1 VLLEVLV
8 AVAVATSLASLYISL
23 ATYLRVRRALRVVR
37 GALAKGVGRLVRPR
51 RRYVVF
57 EVVPI
62 SGDLS
67 SVSREELE
75 DALARAYRELNGLVG
90 LSLARPTLVH
100 YDRSRGLGVLAVK
113 HLWRRHAI
121 LAMSLV
127 REVGGV
133 RVLLNPLRTTGTR
146 RKALKYLERF

>member
-1 VLLEVLV
+1 MLLEVLV
-8 AVAVATSLASLYISL
+8 VVAVAASLASLYLSL
-23 ATYLRVRRALRVVR
+23 AAYLKARMAVRVVKGSLAGSLGR
-37 GALAKGVGRLVRPR
+37 LAKPR

-62 SGDLS
+62 SGDLGS
-67 SVSREELE
+67 LSREELE
-75 DALARAYRELNGLVG
+75 EALSRSYRELNGLVG

-113 HLWRRHAI
+113 HTWKRQAI

>member
-1 VLLEVLV
+1 MLLEVLV
-8 AVAVATSLASLYISL
+8 VAALAASLASLYLSL
-23 ATYLRVRRALRVVR
+23 AAYTKVRRAVRVVR
-37 GALAKGVGRLVRPR
+37 GSLARGAGRTARPR

-67 SVSREELE
+67 SVSREGLE
-75 DALARAYRELNGLVG
+75 EALARAYGELNGLVG
-90 LSLARPTLVH
+90 LGLARPTLVH

-146 RKALKYLERF
+146 RKALKYLERS

>member
-1 VLLEVLV
+1 MLLEVLV

>member
-1 VLLEVLV
+1 MLLEVLV

-37 GALAKGVGRLVRPR
+37 GALARGVGRLVRPR

>member
-8 AVAVATSLASLYISL
+8 AVAVATSLASLYLSL
-23 ATYLRVRRALRVVR
+23 ATYLRVRRAVRVVR
-37 GALAKGVGRLVRPR
+37 GSLARGLGRLAKPR

-62 SGDLS
+62 SGDLGS
-67 SVSREELE
+67 LSREGLE
-75 DALARAYRELNGLVG
+75 EALTRAYRELNGLVG

-113 HLWRRHAI
+113 HTWKRQAI

-127 REVGGV
+127 REVDGV

>member
-1 VLLEVLV
+1 MLPEVL
-8 AVAVATSLASLYISL
+8 AVLALVVSLVSLYLSL
-23 ATYLRVRRALRVVR
+23 VTYSRVRRAVKVVR
-37 GALAKGVGRLVRPR
+37 ESLTRGTSRLAKPR

-67 SVSREELE
+67 SVSREGLE
-75 DALARAYRELNGLVG
+75 EALTRAYRELNGAVG

-100 YDRSRGLGVLAVK
+100 YDKSRGLGILAVK
-113 HLWRRHAI
+113 HLWKRQAI

-127 REVGGV
+127 REVDGV
-133 RVLLNPLRTTGTR
+133 RVVLNPLRTTGTR
-146 RKALKYLERF
+146 RKALKYLEKF

>member
-1 VLLEVLV
+1 MLPEVL
-8 AVAVATSLASLYISL
+8 AVLALVVSLVSLYLSL
-23 ATYLRVRRALRVVR
+23 VTYSRVRRAVKVVR
-37 GALAKGVGRLVRPR
+37 ESLTRGTSRLAKPR

-67 SVSREELE
+67 SVSREGLE
-75 DALARAYRELNGLVG
+75 EALTRAYRELNGAVG

-100 YDRSRGLGVLAVK
+100 YDRSRGLGILAVK
-113 HLWRRHAI
+113 HLWKRQAI

-127 REVGGV
+127 REVDGV
-133 RVLLNPLRTTGTR
+133 RVVLNPLRTTGTR
-146 RKALKYLERF
+146 RKALKYLEKF

>member
-1 VLLEVLV
+1 MLPEVL
-8 AVAVATSLASLYISL
+8 AVLALVVSLVSLYLSL
-23 ATYLRVRRALRVVR
+23 VTYSRVRRAVKVVR
-37 GALAKGVGRLVRPR
+37 ESLTRGTSRLAKPR

-67 SVSREELE
+67 SVSREGLE
-75 DALARAYRELNGLVG
+75 EALTRAYRELNGAVG

-100 YDRSRGLGVLAVK
+100 YDRSRGLGILAVK
-113 HLWRRHAI
+113 HLWKRQAI

-127 REVGGV
+127 REVDGV
-133 RVLLNPLRTTGTR
+133 RVVLNPLRTAGTR